1 MPAGPPDPHA
11 FLPSVGRLSNA
22 ARKAARVPAT
32 VAAALLAEGEMV
44 ELMVV
49 GKVFGRD
56 AVSVLTDKRLLVVN
70 DNELQPFVQEFE
82 VSDELTVQG
91 WEEGR
96 TASLIF
102 TKGEQSGR
110 VDAIVDTA
118 LAREMAGRIRARTGT
133 PPA

>member
-1 MPAGPPDPHA
+1 M
-11 FLPSVGRLSNA
+11 FLPAVGRLSGG
-22 ARKAARVPAT
+22 ARKMARIPAT
-32 VAAALLAEGEMV
+32 VAAALLNEGEMV

-56 AVSVLTDKRLLVVN
+56 AVSVLTDQRLLVVN

-82 VSDELTVQG
+82 VTDQLTVQG

-102 TKGEQSGR
+102 TKGEDSGR
-110 VDAIVDTA
+110 MDAIADTM
-118 LAREMAGRIRARTGT
+118 LAKEMAGRIRARVGT